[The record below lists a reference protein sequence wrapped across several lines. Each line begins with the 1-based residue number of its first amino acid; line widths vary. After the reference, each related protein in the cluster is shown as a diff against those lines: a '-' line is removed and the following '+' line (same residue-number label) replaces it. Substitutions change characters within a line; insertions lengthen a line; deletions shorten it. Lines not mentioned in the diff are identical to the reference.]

1 MKDPKTGTVKS
12 APVSNIPRFGRAI
25 EPDDNESKCHQI
37 VYYLSGIGSSSDNT
51 YLQKFKESG
60 MGVGLV
66 ENVRQAYGFLC
77 NNYDEGDEIY
87 ITGFSRGAFTAR
99 SVAGLV
105 GKVGLLT
112 KKGMAKFYE
121 AFDFYEHPELYG
133 NKCPV
138 TAKVRR
144 SNILSRNK
152 ANLLRMK
159 SFLQERTNPKS

>member
-1 MKDPKTGTVKS
+1 MKDPKTGTVRS

-25 EPDDNESKCHQI
+25 KMDDKECKCQQI
-37 VYYLSGIGSSSDNT
+37 VYYQSGIGSSSDNT
-51 YLQKFKESG
+51 FLQSFREGG

-77 NNYDEGDEIY
+77 NNYDAGDEIY

-121 AFDFYEHPELYG
+121 IFDYYEHSDLYG

-138 TAKVRR
+138 TEKVRR
-144 SNILSRNK
+144 SIILLRNK
-152 ANLLRMK
+152 ANL
-159 SFLQERTNPKS
+159 P